1 MAKQLGLT
9 DPAAAILEEG
19 ANPASHFYP
28 HLLDQCEKLFDGE
41 IDTPTFE
48 ETVRYMYGIRAYPAF
63 TLDKVVA
70 GVIKH
75 CQNILTDGKSQELYA
90 LLQADRK
97 YEGGRS
103 TRQQIA
109 YRVEAEKTLAP
120 EENVFKIEWVGSA
133 RKRATGRG
141 DSWFDF
147 AGTLF
152 SSARPSDYG
161 LSCSPRRTSLPT
173 IYRLPSNSGRLI

>member
-1 MAKQLGLT
+1 MYSRLKTFKDIASSLSDTAAGYQPVNPLAKELGLT

-19 ANPASHFYP
+19 SNPAAHFYP

-70 GVIKH
+70 GVVKH
-75 CQNILTDGKSQELYA
+75 CQNILSDGKSQDLYA
-90 LLQADRK
+90 LLQAERRH
-97 YEGGRS
+97 EGTRNI
-103 TRQQIA
+103 RQQIA

-120 EENVFKIEWVGSA
+120 DENVFKIEWVRSCAGEISIHA
-133 RKRATGRG
+133 HMEFTGY
-141 DSWFDF
+141 D
-147 AGTLF
+147 L
-152 SSARPSDYG
+152 
-161 LSCSPRRTSLPT
+161 
-173 IYRLPSNSGRLI
+173 

>member
-1 MAKQLGLT
+1 MRFTRQILYSRLKTFKDLASGLSENAAGYQPVNPMAKQLGLT

-120 EENVFKIEWVGSA
+120 DENVFKIEWVGL
-133 RKRATGRG
+133 TN
-141 DSWFDF
+141 
-147 AGTLF
+147 GTKMRYLV
-152 SSARPSDYG
+152 
-161 LSCSPRRTSLPT
+161 C
-173 IYRLPSNSGRLI
+173 